1 MFVEADMLN
10 QLDDL
15 LYIDLSD
22 ILEEIHVTQ
31 SGTML
36 VLDVDVAEEMAK
48 LLLDFCKSRHQ

>member
-1 MFVEADMLN
+1 MFN

-31 SGTML
+31 GGTML

-48 LLLDFCKSRHQ
+48 LLLDFCKSRHLNREFE

>member
-1 MFVEADMLN
+1 MFVEVDMFN

-15 LYIDLSD
+15 LYISLTD

-31 SGTML
+31 NGTML
-36 VLDVDVAEEMAK
+36 VLNVDDAEEMAK